1 MSRRITV
8 SIGQDGTISAEVS
21 GAPGPA
27 CLSSY
32 DTIGRLVPGAT
43 AVDSK
48 LTHEYHATSTESAA
62 VQNRTIEN
70 ERLS

>member
-8 SIGQDGTISAEVS
+8 SIGPDGTISAEVS
-21 GAPGPA
+21 GASGPA

-32 DTIGRLVPGAT
+32 DTIGKLIPGAT
-43 AVDSK
+43 VVDSK
-48 LTHEYHATSTESAA
+48 LTDEYHATSTDSAA
-62 VQNRTIEN
+62 VQNRTTEN